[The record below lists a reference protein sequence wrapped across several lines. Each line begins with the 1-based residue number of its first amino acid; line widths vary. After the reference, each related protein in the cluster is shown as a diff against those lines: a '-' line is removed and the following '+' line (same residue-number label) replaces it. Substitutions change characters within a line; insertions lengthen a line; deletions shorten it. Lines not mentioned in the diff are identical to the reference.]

1 MFWMKIKFICV
12 LFTQNLLKHFK
23 NSNSSHHIIPGSLV
37 SPTRMHSYVNSLKDN
52 ICNKGKDILCLRSL
66 PRPISSPSCRSS
78 QWISQSTMQFE
89 SRSLLLDVLPRL
101 PTLFSWL
108 GKLPSGCLFASSS
121 TPLDSKFDASSS
133 NSFLSCWQT
142 NFCSWSPGLSNPWRP
157 LHSVD
162 EATGKFSS
170 ESLGLLI
177 GYAFEY
183 SLRNSEEEFIFC
195 EISLSASL
203 LQW

>member
-1 MFWMKIKFICV
+1 
-12 LFTQNLLKHFK
+12 
-23 NSNSSHHIIPGSLV
+23 
-37 SPTRMHSYVNSLKDN
+37 
-52 ICNKGKDILCLRSL
+52 
-66 PRPISSPSCRSS
+66 
-78 QWISQSTMQFE
+78 
-89 SRSLLLDVLPRL
+89 LLDVPPRL
-101 PTLFSWL
+101 PTLFSLL